1 MWTQKSRSNS
11 PRGTSACRGE
21 LELECSHTRRD
32 QLVLSTDGRTG
43 DRQRWPWGRRK
54 YWNCTQSASC
64 SCRRVPSASSCR
76 SWSPTAT
83 HMGSLIKV
91 KTFTKGHG
99 AAWVTVSVALSK
111 TTAEAA
117 RQVDS

>member
-1 MWTQKSRSNS
+1 
-11 PRGTSACRGE
+11 
-21 LELECSHTRRD
+21 
-32 QLVLSTDGRTG
+32 
-43 DRQRWPWGRRK
+43 
-54 YWNCTQSASC
+54 
-64 SCRRVPSASSCR
+64 
-76 SWSPTAT
+76 
-83 HMGSLIKV
+83 MGSLIKV